1 MAGVTTAGVAYAWG
15 WNGSGNVGNGINTTA
30 ASPAQVSGG
39 HTWASVEVGRYHT
52 VGVTTSGDAYA
63 WGNNSEGQ
71 MGSGTLDNANVPV
84 LIIPR
89 VIVY

>member
-1 MAGVTTAGVAYAWG
+1 
-15 WNGSGNVGNGINTTA
+15 
-30 ASPAQVSGG
+30 VSGG
-39 HTWASVEVGRYHT
+39 YTWASVAVGKYHT

-63 WGNNSEGQ
+63 WGNSSEGQ
-71 MGSGTLDNANVPV
+71 TGNGTLENSNVPV